1 MEGVNVKDAK
11 NDEIEPSSEKST
23 KCQKTS
29 SDDDF
34 VKPYSRRSKSQ
45 SKVDVDDAFKEG
57 GTGKKFVRKSRRLQE
72 KSAAEETDK
81 GVCF

>member
-1 MEGVNVKDAK
+1 MEGVNVIDAK
-11 NDEIEPSSEKST
+11 NDEIEPSGKST

-34 VKPYSRRSKSQ
+34 VKPFSRRSKAQ

-57 GTGKKFVRKSRRLQE
+57 GTEKKFVRKSRRLQE
-72 KSAAEETDK
+72 KSATEETDK